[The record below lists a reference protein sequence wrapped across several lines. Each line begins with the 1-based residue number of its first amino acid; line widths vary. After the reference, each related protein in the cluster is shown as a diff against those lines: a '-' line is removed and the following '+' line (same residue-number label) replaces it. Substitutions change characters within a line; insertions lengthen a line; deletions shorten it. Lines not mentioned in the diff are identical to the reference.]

1 MSFNKQITLFTKNL
15 LSHFIKILLLYQ
27 KKGQVPLLALI
38 KKITKSSQKIL
49 FFLQNDTNMA
59 QKNIKTKPTHFKVVL
74 NDQEII
80 SEKIGDIADLIL
92 NKKNEI
98 NIILTEDSKCI
109 FIDDESG
116 NKIEIFLQ

>member
-1 MSFNKQITLFTKNL
+1 
-15 LSHFIKILLLYQ
+15 
-27 KKGQVPLLALI
+27 
-38 KKITKSSQKIL
+38 
-49 FFLQNDTNMA
+49 MA

-80 SEKIGDIADLIL
+80 SEKIGDIVDLIL

-98 NIILTEDSKCI
+98 NILLTQDSKCI

>member
-1 MSFNKQITLFTKNL
+1 
-15 LSHFIKILLLYQ
+15 
-27 KKGQVPLLALI
+27 
-38 KKITKSSQKIL
+38 
-49 FFLQNDTNMA
+49 MA

-74 NDQEII
+74 NEQEII

-98 NIILTEDSKCI
+98 NILLTQDSKCI

>member
-1 MSFNKQITLFTKNL
+1 
-15 LSHFIKILLLYQ
+15 
-27 KKGQVPLLALI
+27 
-38 KKITKSSQKIL
+38 
-49 FFLQNDTNMA
+49 MA

-74 NDQEII
+74 NEQEII

-98 NIILTEDSKCI
+98 NIIITQDSKCI

>member
-1 MSFNKQITLFTKNL
+1 
-15 LSHFIKILLLYQ
+15 LYQ

>member
-1 MSFNKQITLFTKNL
+1 
-15 LSHFIKILLLYQ
+15 LYQ

-80 SEKIGDIADLIL
+80 SEKIGDIAELIL

-98 NIILTEDSKCI
+98 NILLTQDSKCI
-109 FIDDESG
+109 FMDDERG
-116 NKIEIFLQ
+116 NIIEIFLQ